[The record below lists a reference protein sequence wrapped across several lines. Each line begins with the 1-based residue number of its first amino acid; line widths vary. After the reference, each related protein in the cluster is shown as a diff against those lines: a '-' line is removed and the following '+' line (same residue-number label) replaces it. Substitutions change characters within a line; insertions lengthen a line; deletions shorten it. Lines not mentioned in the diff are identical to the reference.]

1 MGTLGPL
8 ALPQQGKTFSPKTEA
23 AGVIYSADLGPV
35 YYDGT
40 YFLFY
45 RARIEVVMKATTGTV
60 YARLWDATE
69 SVEVDGSV
77 ISTDS
82 GSLIRVRSSLFAG
95 LVSGREYMIQGG
107 HTAGDAGA
115 WKSARFLIYEGEP

>member
-1 MGTLGPL
+1 MSTLGPL
-8 ALPQQGKTFSPKTEA
+8 ALPQQGKTFLPKTEA
-23 AGVIYSADLGPV
+23 VGVVYDANLGPV
-35 YYDGT
+35 YYDST

-45 RARIEVVMKATTGTV
+45 GARIEVVMKATTGTA
-60 YARLWDATE
+60 YARLWDVTGAA
-69 SVEVDGSV
+69 EVDGSV

-82 GSLIRVRSSLFAG
+82 GSLVRVRSSLFAG
-95 LVSGREYMIQGG
+95 LVGGREYMIQGG